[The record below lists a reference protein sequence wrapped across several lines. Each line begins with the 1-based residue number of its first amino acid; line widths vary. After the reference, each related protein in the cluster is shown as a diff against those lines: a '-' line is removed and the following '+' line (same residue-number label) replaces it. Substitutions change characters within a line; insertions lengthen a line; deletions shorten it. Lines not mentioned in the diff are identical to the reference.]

1 MPAEDHL
8 LREQLT
14 ELLRGGEAHTNIASA
29 LEGFP
34 ADKRAVKPAGSPHNA
49 WQLLEHMRLA
59 LDDLLDFCENS
70 NYLAPKF
77 PEGYWPRNE
86 KPSTEEWDRSVTAVV
101 AALKQFEDLVA
112 NHEFKSLR
120 ENPLGRWADSTAR
133 SSHCGRP
140 HELSPRT
147 IRAPAQTARRLER
160 VVEIEIDVDRT
171 A

>member
-29 LEGFP
+29 LEDFP

-86 KPSTEEWDRSVTAVV
+86 KPSAEEWDRSVTAVV
-101 AALKQFEDLVA
+101 AALKQFEDLVESHDSNLYA
-112 NHEFKSLR
+112 KIPWGDGQTLLR
-120 ENPLGRWADSTAR
+120 EVLIAADHTSYHLGQLVLLRKQLDVR
-133 SSHCGRP
+133 SG
-140 HELSPRT
+140 
-147 IRAPAQTARRLER
+147 
-160 VVEIEIDVDRT
+160 
-171 A
+171 

>member
-29 LEGFP
+29 LEDFP

-77 PEGYWPRNE
+77 PEGYWPKNE
-86 KPSTEEWDRSVTAVV
+86 KPSTNEWDKSVAAVV

-112 NHEFKSLR
+112 NHDSNLYAKIPWGDGQTLLR
-120 ENPLGRWADSTAR
+120 EVLIAADHTSYHLGQFVLLRK
-133 SSHCGRP
+133 
-140 HELSPRT
+140 
-147 IRAPAQTARRLER
+147 QLE
-160 VVEIEIDVDRT
+160 VWNE
-171 A
+171 

>member
-1 MPAEDHL
+1 MPA
-8 LREQLT
+8 
-14 ELLRGGEAHTNIASA
+14 A
-29 LEGFP
+29 LEDFP

-86 KPSTEEWDRSVTAVV
+86 KPSTDEWDRSVAAVV

-112 NHEFKSLR
+112 NHDSNLYAKIPWGDGQTLLR
-120 ENPLGRWADSTAR
+120 EVLIAADHTSYHLGQFVLLRKQ
-133 SSHCGRP
+133 
-140 HELSPRT
+140 L
-147 IRAPAQTARRLER
+147 
-160 VVEIEIDVDRT
+160 DVWNG
-171 A
+171 